1 LPRRGK
7 TVLTVEFKINF
18 LRPALGDRLRCRS
31 AILRQ
36 GRTLHV
42 AESEVY
48 ARRDG
53 NEKLVAKAMVTL
65 ALVPAATIRSDDGR
79 ET

>member
-1 LPRRGK
+1 MKPR
-7 TVLTVEFKINF
+7 TPVHAV
-18 LRPALGDRLRCRS
+18 
-31 AILRQ
+31 LRQ
-36 GRTLHV
+36 GRTLNV

-48 ARRDG
+48 AGRDG

-65 ALVPAATIRSDDGR
+65 ALVTAAAIRSDDGR